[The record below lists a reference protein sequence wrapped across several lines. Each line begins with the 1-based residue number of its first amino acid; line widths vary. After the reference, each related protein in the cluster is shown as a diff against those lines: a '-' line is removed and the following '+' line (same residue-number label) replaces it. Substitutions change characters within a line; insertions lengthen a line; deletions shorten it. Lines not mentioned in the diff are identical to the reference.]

1 MKKRGLLSLVV
12 PAYKQEKTIEEDIK
26 RLSKFLPLLPLDYE
40 IIVVVDGFEDKTFAL
55 AKRCENKR
63 IKVFG
68 YKNNQGKGYAVK
80 YGILKARGD
89 LIGFIDAGGDIDP
102 SSIRILV
109 DAFSK
114 NTIDIAVGSKLHPQ
128 SNINYPLIRKILSLG
143 YRNISRVLFGFN
155 VQDTQVG
162 LKIFRKKVARD
173 IFKRVTIKKFAFDI
187 EVLAIANSLGYRNI
201 IESPVKLSLSGESS
215 LNSKS
220 FWKLVPRIFLDTLIV
235 FYRLRLVR
243 YYDRIN
249 H

>member
-109 DAFSK
+109 DEF
-114 NTIDIAVGSKLHPQ
+114 
-128 SNINYPLIRKILSLG
+128 
-143 YRNISRVLFGFN
+143 
-155 VQDTQVG
+155 
-162 LKIFRKKVARD
+162 
-173 IFKRVTIKKFAFDI
+173 
-187 EVLAIANSLGYRNI
+187 
-201 IESPVKLSLSGESS
+201 
-215 LNSKS
+215 
-220 FWKLVPRIFLDTLIV
+220 
-235 FYRLRLVR
+235 
-243 YYDRIN
+243 
-249 H
+249 